1 MANVDQ
7 FEAET
12 ELTTERSG
20 LLAAPSQAISKVRET
35 IDQPGFRRAFPT
47 LLASLTA
54 VAAVILYISMQ
65 KPEMTTL
72 YSSLA
77 ESEKS
82 KIIASLQNMGIEIQV
97 DPVTGDLLVP
107 ASVYHQ
113 ARISLAAQGL
123 PEFSGGGF
131 DSLENMP
138 LGISRSVEGMKL
150 RQAQEAELGRSVAE
164 ISSIQSARVHLAIPE
179 KSVFVRDQTPPTASV
194 FVNLKN
200 GRKLNQTQVL
210 AITNLVSS
218 SVPALSPSNV
228 SIIDQFGNLLSNSP
242 DDPDQELADSQL
254 EYRMRLENIYRNRI
268 QSLVTPIVGSG
279 NVNAQVNI
287 EIDFTR
293 KEVSQEIV
301 DPDTIAVR
309 SEQNS
314 LNVTAKKDAVGIPG
328 AISNEPPQEAVVN
341 QEQNQAG
348 LALSNNENQEE
359 QEKFE
364 TKSST
369 DLKNYEVSKTYETVK
384 NPSNLITRIDAAL
397 LIRDRKVINPDT
409 GEETFEPVPAEVI
422 TQVENLVKSALGI
435 KPERG
440 DTLTVTSQ
448 PFVEEFKGFVT
459 KWYEGAWF
467 RSMVEKTLLVLL
479 IGIVALGVVRPMLNK
494 ILVPTASTN
503 SVMELYA
510 EAETMAEVAAK
521 RATETEAVEV
531 DEGESLDEIK
541 AKLKPKKKGG
551 ISADMLDTANTYDD
565 KVALVRIIV
574 TDEAGRVANVFKQ
587 MMREDLEVLK

>member
-7 FEAET
+7 FETET
-12 ELTTERSG
+12 QLTTERSG

-72 YSSLA
+72 YSSVS

-200 GRKLNQTQVL
+200 GRKLNQTQVV

-242 DDPDQELADSQL
+242 DDPDQALADSQL

-279 NVNAQVNI
+279 NINAQVNL

-301 DPDTIAVR
+301 DPDTIAIR
-309 SEQNS
+309 SQQNS

-328 AISNEPPQEAVVN
+328 AISNEPPQEATVN

-459 KWYEGAWF
+459 QWYEGAWF

>member
-1 MANVDQ
+1 MANVEQ
-7 FEAET
+7 FQNEAPLVT
-12 ELTTERSG
+12 QRTG
-20 LLAAPSQAISKVRET
+20 LLATSSNAVARIREA

-54 VAAVILYISMQ
+54 VAAIVLYWGMQ

-72 YSSLA
+72 YSSLS

-82 KIIASLQNMGIEIQV
+82 RVLNSLKNMGVDVQLDPATGEI
-97 DPVTGDLLVP
+97 LVP
-107 ASVYHQ
+107 ADEYHQ
-113 ARISLAAQGL
+113 SRISLAAQGL
-123 PEFSGGGF
+123 PEFAGSEMNNL
-131 DSLENMP
+131 DNLP
-138 LGISRSVEGMKL
+138 LGISRSVEGVRL
-150 RQAQEAELGRSVAE
+150 RQVQEAELAKSITE
-164 ISSIQSARVHLAIPE
+164 ISSVKASRVHLALPE

-200 GRKLNQTQVL
+200 GRKLDKTQIL

-218 SVPALSPSNV
+218 SVPGMNPGNV
-228 SIIDQFGNLLSNSP
+228 SIVDQFGNLLSNSP
-242 DDPDQELADSQL
+242 DDPDQVLADSQL
-254 EYRMRLENIYRNRI
+254 EYRMKLENIYRNRI
-268 QSLVTPIVGSG
+268 QSLVTPIVGSN
-279 NVNAQVNI
+279 NVNAQVNL

-293 KEVSQEIV
+293 REVSQEIV
-301 DPDTIAVR
+301 DPDSSATL

-314 LNVTAKKDAVGIPG
+314 LNVTAKKDAIGIPG
-328 AISNEPPQEAVVN
+328 AISNEPPQEATVN

-348 LALSNNENQEE
+348 LAANNATNQDE
-359 QEKFE
+359 EKFE

-369 DLKNYEVSKTYETVK
+369 ELKNYENSKTFETVK
-384 NPSNLITRIDAAL
+384 NPTNVITRIDAAL
-397 LIRDRKVINPDT
+397 LIRDKKVIDP
-409 GEETFEPVPAEVI
+409 ETQEVSYEPVAQEVI
-422 TQVENLVKSALGI
+422 QELENLVKSALGI

-440 DTLTVTSQ
+440 DTLTITSQ
-448 PFVEEFKGFVT
+448 PFVEEFDGFEE
-459 KWYEGAWF
+459 KWYETPWF
-467 RSMVEKTLLVLL
+467 RSTVENSLLVLL

-521 RATETEAVEV
+521 RATETAAVEV

-541 AKLKPKKKGG
+541 AKLKPKKRGG
-551 ISADMLDTANTYDD
+551 ISADLLDTANTYDD
-565 KVALVRIIV
+565 KVALVRMIV

-587 MMREDLEVLK
+587 MMRDDLELLK

>member
-7 FEAET
+7 FEAENAVA
-12 ELTTERSG
+12 TTERTG
-20 LLAAPSQAISKVRET
+20 FLAAPTQALSKVRET
-35 IDQPGFRRAFPT
+35 LDQPGFRRAFPT

-54 VAAVILYISMQ
+54 IAAVVLYIAMQ
-65 KPEMTTL
+65 QPTMTTL
-72 YSSLA
+72 YSSVS

-82 KIIASLQNMGIEIQV
+82 KIIDSLKNMGIEVQL
-97 DPVTGDLLVP
+97 DPATGEILVP
-107 ASVYHQ
+107 GNVYHQ

-123 PEFSGGGF
+123 PEYSGGGF
-131 DSLENMP
+131 DTLDNLP
-138 LGISRSVEGMKL
+138 LGISRSVEGVRL
-150 RQAQEAELGRSVAE
+150 RQVQEAELSKSITE
-164 ISSIQSARVHLAIPE
+164 ISSIKSARVHLALPE

-194 FVNLKN
+194 FISLKN
-200 GRKLNQTQVL
+200 GRKLDQTQVL

-218 SVPALSPSNV
+218 SVPGMSPSNV
-228 SIIDQFGNLLSNSP
+228 SIIDQYGNLLSNAP
-242 DDPDQELADSQL
+242 DDPDQALADSQL

-268 QSLVTPIVGSG
+268 QSLVTPIVGAG
-279 NVNAQVNI
+279 NVNAQVNL

-301 DPDTIAVR
+301 DPDTVATL

-314 LNVTAKKDAVGIPG
+314 LNVTAKKDSVGIPG
-328 AISNEPPQEAVVN
+328 AISNEPPQEATVN
-341 QEQNQAG
+341 QQQNQAG
-348 LALSNNENQEE
+348 LATNDAQIEDD
-359 QEKFE
+359 KFE

-369 DLKNYEVSKTYETVK
+369 NLRNYEVSKTYETVK

-409 GEETFEPVPAEVI
+409 GLETFEPVPPEVI

-435 KPERG
+435 KQERG
-440 DTLTVTSQ
+440 DSLTVTSQ
-448 PFVEEFKGFVT
+448 PFVEEFEGFIT
-459 KWYEGAWF
+459 KWYEGQWF
-467 RSMVEKTLLVLL
+467 RSIVEKSLLVLL
-479 IGIVALGVVRPMLNK
+479 IGVVALGVVRPMLNK

-521 RATETEAVEV
+521 RASETEAVEV

-541 AKLKPKKKGG
+541 AKLKPKKKAGV
-551 ISADMLDTANTYDD
+551 SADMLDTANTYDD

-574 TDEAGRVANVFKQ
+574 TEEASRVANVFKQ
-587 MMREDLEVLK
+587 LMREDLEVLK

>member
-1 MANVDQ
+1 MANVEQ
-7 FEAET
+7 FQNEAPLVT
-12 ELTTERSG
+12 QRTG
-20 LLAAPSQAISKVRET
+20 ILATSSNAVARIREA

-54 VAAVILYISMQ
+54 VAAIVLYWGMQ

-72 YSSLA
+72 YSSLS

-82 KIIASLQNMGIEIQV
+82 RVLNSLKNMGVDVQLDPATGEI
-97 DPVTGDLLVP
+97 LVP
-107 ASVYHQ
+107 ADEYHQ
-113 ARISLAAQGL
+113 SRISLAAQGL
-123 PEFSGGGF
+123 PEFAGSEINNL
-131 DSLENMP
+131 DNLP
-138 LGISRSVEGMKL
+138 LGISRSVEGVRL
-150 RQAQEAELGRSVAE
+150 RQVQEAELAKSITE
-164 ISSIQSARVHLAIPE
+164 ISSVKASRVHLALPE

-200 GRKLNQTQVL
+200 GRKLDKTQIL

-218 SVPALSPSNV
+218 SVPGMNPGNV
-228 SIIDQFGNLLSNSP
+228 SIVDQFGNLLSNSP
-242 DDPDQELADSQL
+242 DDPDQVLADSQL
-254 EYRMRLENIYRNRI
+254 EYRMKLENIYRNRI
-268 QSLVTPIVGSG
+268 QSLVTPIVGSN
-279 NVNAQVNI
+279 NVNAQVNL

-293 KEVSQEIV
+293 REVSQEIV
-301 DPDTIAVR
+301 DPDSSATL

-314 LNVTAKKDAVGIPG
+314 LNVTAKKDAIGIPG
-328 AISNEPPQEAVVN
+328 AISNEPPQEATVN

-348 LALSNNENQEE
+348 LAANNATNQDE
-359 QEKFE
+359 EKFE

-369 DLKNYEVSKTYETVK
+369 ELKNYENSKTFETVK
-384 NPSNLITRIDAAL
+384 NPTNVITRIDAAL
-397 LIRDRKVINPDT
+397 LIRDKKVIDP
-409 GEETFEPVPAEVI
+409 ETQEVSYEPVAQEVI
-422 TQVENLVKSALGI
+422 QELENLVKSALGI

-440 DTLTVTSQ
+440 DTLTITSQ
-448 PFVEEFKGFVT
+448 PFVEEFDGFEE
-459 KWYEGAWF
+459 KWYETPWF
-467 RSMVEKTLLVLL
+467 RSTIENSLLVLL

-521 RATETEAVEV
+521 RATETAAVEV

-541 AKLKPKKKGG
+541 AKLKPKKRGG
-551 ISADMLDTANTYDD
+551 ISADLLDTANTYDD
-565 KVALVRIIV
+565 KVALVRMIV

-587 MMREDLEVLK
+587 MMRDDLELLK

>member
-72 YSSLA
+72 YSSVS

-200 GRKLNQTQVL
+200 GRKLNQTQVV

-242 DDPDQELADSQL
+242 DDPDQALADSQL

-279 NVNAQVNI
+279 NINAQVNL

-301 DPDTIAVR
+301 DPDTIAIR
-309 SEQNS
+309 SQQNS

-328 AISNEPPQEAVVN
+328 AISNEPPQEAIVN

-348 LALSNNENQEE
+348 LALSNNENQED

-459 KWYEGAWF
+459 QWYEGAWF
-467 RSMVEKTLLVLL
+467 RSMVEKALLVLL

>member
-7 FEAET
+7 FEAENAVAT
-12 ELTTERSG
+12 QRTG
-20 LLAAPSQAISKVRET
+20 LLAAPTQALSRVRET
-35 IDQPGFRRAFPT
+35 LDQPGFRRAFPT

-54 VAAVILYISMQ
+54 IAAVILYISMQ
-65 KPEMTTL
+65 QPAMTTL
-72 YSSLA
+72 YSSVSEA
-77 ESEKS
+77 EKS
-82 KIIASLQNMGIEIQV
+82 KIIDSLKNMGIEVQL
-97 DPVTGDLLVP
+97 DPATGEILVP
-107 ASVYHQ
+107 GNVYHQ

-123 PEFSGGGF
+123 PEYSGGGF
-131 DSLENMP
+131 DALDNMP
-138 LGISRSVEGMKL
+138 LGISRSVEGVKL
-150 RQAQEAELGRSVAE
+150 RQAQEAELSKSITE
-164 ISSIQSARVHLAIPE
+164 ISNIQSARVHLALPE

-194 FVNLKN
+194 FVSLKN
-200 GRKLNQTQVL
+200 GRKLDQTQVL

-218 SVPALSPSNV
+218 SVPAMSPSNV
-228 SIIDQFGNLLSNSP
+228 SIIDQFGNLLSNAP
-242 DDPDQELADSQL
+242 DDPDQALADSQL
-254 EYRMRLENIYRNRI
+254 EYRMRLENIYRSRI
-268 QSLVTPIVGSG
+268 QSLVTPIVGAG
-279 NVNAQVNI
+279 NVNAQVNL

-293 KEVSQEIV
+293 KEISQEIV
-301 DPDTIAVR
+301 DPDTYATL

-314 LNVTAKKDAVGIPG
+314 LNVTAKKDSVGIPG
-328 AISNEPPQEAVVN
+328 AISNEPPQEATVN

-348 LALSNNENQEE
+348 LATNDPAAEE
-359 QEKFE
+359 EKFE

-369 DLKNYEVSKTYETVK
+369 NLKNYEVSKTYETVK

-397 LIRDRKVINPDT
+397 LIRDRKVVNPDT
-409 GEETFEPVPAEVI
+409 GLTAYEPVPQEVI

-435 KPERG
+435 KQERG
-440 DTLTVTSQ
+440 DSLTVTSQ
-448 PFVEEFKGFVT
+448 PFVEEFEGFVT

-467 RSMVEKTLLVLL
+467 RSIVEKTLLVLL
-479 IGIVALGVVRPMLNK
+479 IGVVALGVVRPMLNK

-541 AKLKPKKKGG
+541 AKLKPKKKAGV
-551 ISADMLDTANTYDD
+551 SADMLDTANTYDD

-574 TDEAGRVANVFKQ
+574 TEEASRVANVFKQ
-587 MMREDLEVLK
+587 LMREDLEVLK

>member
-72 YSSLA
+72 YSSVS

-200 GRKLNQTQVL
+200 GRKLNQTQVV

-242 DDPDQELADSQL
+242 DDPDQALADSQL

-279 NVNAQVNI
+279 NVNAQVNL

-301 DPDTIAVR
+301 DPDTIAIR

-328 AISNEPPQEAVVN
+328 AISNEPPQEATVN

-422 TQVENLVKSALGI
+422 TQVENLIKSALGI

-459 KWYEGAWF
+459 QWYEGAWF